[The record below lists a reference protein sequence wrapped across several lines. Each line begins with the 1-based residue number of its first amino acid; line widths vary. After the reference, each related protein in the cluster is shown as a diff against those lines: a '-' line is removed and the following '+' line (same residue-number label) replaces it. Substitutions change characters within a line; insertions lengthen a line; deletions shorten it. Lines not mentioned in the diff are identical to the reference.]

1 MMHGAQI
8 IAMVESKHCD
18 GLNESPQCFYWLVA
32 DFQANR
38 KMGNFLDYFTNS
50 TSL

>member
-8 IAMVESKHCD
+8 IAMVEMKHCD
-18 GLNESPQCFYWLVA
+18 GLNESQKCFYWLVA
-32 DFQANR
+32 GFQANR